1 MPDANRQN
9 NFTVMLGQLLII
21 WAFCFTNVYRCTKD
35 WREIL
40 VYDSEVV
47 PNIIRIFEGT
57 PVIAYCGS
65 SSPVKWTYTRRG
77 SSEKVYLTED
87 KFNRGISFTYKLQN
101 TSIVLTNLTAS
112 NTGAL
117 VCRGSYNEASQAVRF
132 SSKIK
137 VCVEKFSRT
146 EPYYGVT
153 PNFIQVSEG
162 DTLTLTCKG
171 DKPVEFFSVSLAY
184 QEKSVLNDSIILKNL
199 KKEHSGLYYCRAI
212 ISGEDSDGHFSQ
224 IIHTVGR
231 VVVDGYTRRS
241 SRRQVATFALTS
253 RFNYLI

>member
-1 MPDANRQN
+1 M
-9 NFTVMLGQLLII
+9 
-21 WAFCFTNVYRCTKD
+21 
-35 WREIL
+35 
-40 VYDSEVV
+40 
-47 PNIIRIFEGT
+47 
-57 PVIAYCGS
+57 
-65 SSPVKWTYTRRG
+65 
-77 SSEKVYLTED
+77 
-87 KFNRGISFTYKLQN
+87 
-101 TSIVLTNLTAS
+101 
-112 NTGAL
+112 

-137 VCVEKFSRT
+137 LCVEKFSRT

-162 DTLTLTCKG
+162 DSLTLTCKG

-212 ISGEDSDGHFSQ
+212 ISGENMDGHFSQ
-224 IIHTVGR
+224 LIHSIGR

-241 SRRQVATFALTS
+241 SRRLVATFRRIYLV
-253 RFNYLI
+253 NYLI